1 MNKRLKHWL
10 IGLGIVVVLI
20 LGGLLGGSL
29 YFYNMTVASGKK
41 SFVSSGTSLEEVRP
55 AVCTKEVVSTGT

>member
-41 SFVSSGTSLEEVRP
+41 SFVASGTALKKSDPLY
-55 AVCTKEVVSTGT
+55 AQKK